1 MEASLQVAA
10 AVLVAVLALAL
21 ILSRRS
27 VYKSHVQQLQSKP
40 RRKLVIGT
48 WSREEVAKHK
58 TADDLWVIIQDQD
71 TKEWKVY
78 DLTDYVDDHPGG
90 MAIMYNAGGDATKG
104 FHGPQHPSTV
114 HELAKDFCIGTLA
127 DP

>member
-1 MEASLQVAA
+1 MDATVQIAVAA
-10 AVLVAVLALAL
+10 LVAVLALVV

-27 VYKSHVQQLQSKP
+27 SYKSHVQQLQPKKK
-40 RRKLVIGT
+40 RQLVIGT
-48 WSREEVAKHK
+48 WTREEVAKHK
-58 TADDLWVIIQDQD
+58 TAEDLWVIIQDQD

-78 DLTDYVDDHPGG
+78 DLTDYIDDHPGG

-114 HELAKDFCIGTLA
+114 HELAKDYCIGTLA